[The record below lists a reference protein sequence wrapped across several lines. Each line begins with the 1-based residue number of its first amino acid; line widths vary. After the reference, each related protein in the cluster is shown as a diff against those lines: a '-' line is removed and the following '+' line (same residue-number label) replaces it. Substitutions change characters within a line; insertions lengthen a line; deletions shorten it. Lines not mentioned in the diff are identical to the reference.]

1 MIRQILVCGSPNFL
15 SNIAGRITS
24 VVMNIV
30 LLRFG
35 GAAAVSIYGIL
46 MYVGDGVQAFL
57 YGVCDSLQPAVGYN
71 WGAGRKDRVK
81 AIERCCFTASAL
93 LSVGFAAAVF
103 LFPEPIVLLFAK
115 EPDAAF
121 LSSAVYAMRLM
132 GVAILSRWISFA
144 TQSYMT
150 AVDRPIYASIL
161 SVSTAFVFPLAF
173 VVLLWR
179 LGLTGIWLNA
189 PATYLLA
196 AGTAVWI
203 LMRFRKEWRKTEGAE
218 SK

>member
-1 MIRQILVCGSPNFL
+1 M
-15 SNIAGRITS
+15 
-24 VVMNIV
+24 
-30 LLRFG
+30 
-35 GAAAVSIYGIL
+35 
-46 MYVGDGVQAFL
+46 
-57 YGVCDSLQPAVGYN
+57 
-71 WGAGRKDRVK
+71 K

-121 LSSAVYAMRLM
+121 LGSAVDAMRLM
-132 GVAILSRWISFA
+132 GIAILSRWISFA

-173 VVLLWR
+173 VALLWR
-179 LGLTGIWLNA
+179 LELIGIWLNA

-203 LMRFRKEWRKTEGAE
+203 LLRFRKEWRKTGEAE
-218 SK
+218 SQ